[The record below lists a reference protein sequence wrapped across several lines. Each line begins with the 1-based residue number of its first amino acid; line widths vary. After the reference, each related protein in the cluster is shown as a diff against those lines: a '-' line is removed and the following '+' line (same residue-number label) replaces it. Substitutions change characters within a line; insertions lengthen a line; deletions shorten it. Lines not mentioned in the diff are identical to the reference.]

1 MINFRAKDEV
11 ATNAAFLIALLIIL
25 GSLAFAFAVPRPDA
39 KKVTAERNAEQ
50 KKIFSQVDDSRKE
63 FVASHAKVVTATW
76 TGTAEKIGPGALT
89 AMNTLAAKY
98 KVKLSGFR
106 PERVSQASGLELDP
120 YTVTAEGSFPSVVN
134 FTKAIEDPNTKLCV
148 DSIQISSS
156 DANGDSVAANIGIT
170 AYRVIQGA
178 ANG

>member
-1 MINFRAKDEV
+1 MINLKAKDEA

-25 GSLAFAFAVPRPDA
+25 GSLAFSFLVPKPDA
-39 KKVTAERNAEQ
+39 KSVIATRKEQQ
-50 KKIFSQVDDSRKE
+50 KKIFDEVDDSRKA
-63 FVASHAKVVTATW
+63 FTASQARVVTETW
-76 TGTAEKIGPGALT
+76 TGSAAKIGPGALT
-89 AMNTLAAKY
+89 AMNALATQH

-106 PERVSQASGLELDP
+106 PERVSQAAGLELDP
-120 YTVTAEGSFPSVVN
+120 YTVTAEGSYPDVVN

-148 DSIQISSS
+148 DSVQIASA

-170 AYRVIQGA
+170 AYRVVGGG

>member
-1 MINFRAKDEV
+1 MINLRAKDEV

-25 GSLAFAFAVPRPDA
+25 GSLTFIFAVPQPDA
-39 KKVTAERNAEQ
+39 KKVTVARNAEQ
-50 KKIFSQVDDSRKE
+50 KKIFNQADSSRKE
-63 FVASHAKVVTATW
+63 FAASQARVVTATW

-89 AMNTLAAKY
+89 AMTALAAKY

-106 PERVSQASGLELDP
+106 PERVSQASGLELAP
-120 YTVTAEGSFPSVVN
+120 YTVTAEGSYPAVVD
-134 FTKAIEDPNTKLCV
+134 FTKAIEDPNTRLCV

-170 AYRVIQGA
+170 AYRVLGGA

>member
-1 MINFRAKDEV
+1 MINLKAKDEV
-11 ATNAAFLIALLIIL
+11 ATNAAFLIGFLIIL
-25 GSLAFAFAVPRPDA
+25 GSLAFAFVVPKPDVT
-39 KKVTAERNAEQ
+39 KVASAREAEQ
-50 KKIFSQVDDSRKE
+50 KKIFNQVDQSRQE
-63 FVASHAKVVTATW
+63 FAASRAKVVTATW

-89 AMNTLAAKY
+89 AMNALAAKY

-120 YTVTAEGSFPSVVN
+120 YTVTAEGSYPDVVN

-156 DANGDSVAANIGIT
+156 DANGDAVAANIGIT
-170 AYRVIQGA
+170 AYRVIGGA